1 MKYKQSSFV
10 NNPSFLTWVSEDAAK
25 SQKWYIMINVKAE
38 TAGRFWIG
46 AYEDAAKSQKWY
58 IMINVKAETAGRF
71 WIGVKILNT
80 AQVGHAL
87 IS

>member
-46 AYEDAAKSQKWY
+46 
-58 IMINVKAETAGRF
+58 
-71 WIGVKILNT
+71 VKILNT